1 MKYLRYAVAA
11 GGLFSFTLLTQCN
24 SPKPTASITLETP
37 RKGYWFL
44 SEKFPYQFMRLELYD
59 KHVEGLPSLT
69 MEFRIKAESAG
80 ATWKEH
86 DSQVEINY
94 LRPEK
99 GTVTITPI
107 ADRSR
112 YTGRYRSDKLDL
124 PMIEVKL
131 GRTVKILHYTE
142 SEEQMDKLLRAKNKL
157 RLDVVWGPTQP
168 EVYDAMFAFTRP
180 TSKDIMFD
188 LGCGDARILTA
199 AARRFG
205 TTGIGYDLDPKL
217 IERGL
222 AAAKQQNVGRLI
234 TLKTENLFAA
244 DLSSATIIAIY
255 LSDRINQKLKPK
267 FFRELRP
274 GTRVVSHNWHMGDWQ
289 YDGRKFVLDN
299 SRVVYFW
306 IMPAN
311 FSGEWLSADGK
322 TRLAIRQQYQL
333 ADIQGQ
339 RGASPVKLEGQ
350 RIAGNTLKLLGHT
363 LEIEGDNAV
372 LRWSPNEPPVTLHR
386 TPGTIEPFS
395 L

>member
-1 MKYLRYAVAA
+1 MKNPRFAA
-11 GGLFSFTLLTQCN
+11 FLCGLLGIGILIHCN
-24 SPKPTASITLETP
+24 APKPTAAITLDTP
-37 RKGYWFL
+37 KKGYWFL
-44 SEKFPYQFMRLELYD
+44 SEKFSYQFMRLELYD

-80 ATWKEH
+80 AKWK
-86 DSQVEINY
+86 DQNGQVLIDF
-94 LRPEK
+94 LKPEK
-99 GTVTITPI
+99 GSVTITPVT
-107 ADRSR
+107 DRSR

-168 EVYDAMFAFTRP
+168 EVYDAMFAFTHP
-180 TSKDIMFD
+180 TAKDVMFD

-222 AAAKQQNVGRLI
+222 AAAKQQNVGHLI
-234 TLKTENLFAA
+234 TLKTENLFTA

-274 GTRVVSHNWHMGDWQ
+274 GIRIVSHNWHMGDWQ

-306 IMPAN
+306 IIPAN
-311 FSGEWLSADGK
+311 FSGEWQSDSGQ
-322 TRLAIRQQYQL
+322 TRLNIRQQYQM
-333 ADIQGQ
+333 ADVQGQ
-339 RGASPVKLEGQ
+339 HSGNSVKLENQ
-350 RIAGNTLKLLGHT
+350 RIAGNTLNFAGHA
-363 LEIEGDNAV
+363 LEIQGENAL
-372 LRWSPNEPPVTLHR
+372 LRWSPDVPPVQLHR
-386 TPGTIEPFS
+386 TAGSAEPFS

>member
-1 MKYLRYAVAA
+1 MKHLRIATTAAVA
-11 GGLFSFTLLTQCN
+11 LSLTMLALCS
-24 SPKPTASITLETP
+24 SPKPATNMTLDTP
-37 RKGYWFL
+37 QKGYWFL

-80 ATWKEH
+80 AKWKENNGQLQI
-86 DSQVEINY
+86 DF
-94 LRPEK
+94 LKPDK
-99 GTVTITPI
+99 GTVTITPVT
-107 ADRSR
+107 DRSR
-112 YTGRYRSDKLDL
+112 YTGRYKSDKLDL

-157 RLDVVWGPTQP
+157 RLDVVWGPTQS
-168 EVYDAMFAFTRP
+168 EVYDAMFAFTHP
-180 TSKDIMFD
+180 TAKDVMFD

-222 AAAKQQNVGRLI
+222 AAAKQQNVGHLI

-274 GTRVVSHNWHMGDWQ
+274 GTRIVSHNWHMGDWQ

-311 FSGEWLSADGK
+311 FSGEWQSADGK
-322 TRLAIRQQYQL
+322 TRLQIRQQYQM
-333 ADIQGQ
+333 ADVQGQ
-339 RGASPVKLEGQ
+339 HAGNVVKLESQ
-350 RIAGNTLKLLGHT
+350 RIAGHHLLFSGHNM
-363 LEIEGDNAV
+363 EIEGDNAV
-372 LRWSPNEPPVTLHR
+372 FRWVPNEPPVILHR
-386 TPGTIEPFS
+386 KAGSMEPFS

>member
-1 MKYLRYAVAA
+1 MKYLVVS
-11 GGLFSFTLLTQCN
+11 GVLSFALLPNCTA
-24 SPKPTASITLETP
+24 PKPATSITLATP
-37 RKGYWFL
+37 KKGYWFL
-44 SEKFPYQFMRLELYD
+44 SEKFSYQFMRLELYD

-80 ATWKEH
+80 SKWKE
-86 DSQVEINY
+86 SNGQVQIDFPK
-94 LRPEK
+94 PEK
-99 GTVTITPI
+99 GTVTITPVT
-107 ADRSR
+107 DRSR
-112 YTGRYRSDKLDL
+112 YQGRYRSDKLDL
-124 PMIEVKL
+124 PMIEVRL
-131 GRTVKILHYTE
+131 GHTVKILHYTE

-157 RLDVVWGPTQP
+157 RLDVVWGPTQS
-168 EVYDAMFAFTRP
+168 EVYEAMFAFTKP
-180 TSKDIMFD
+180 TARDVLFD

-217 IERGL
+217 IERGVT
-222 AAAKQQNVGRLI
+222 AAKQQNVANLI

-267 FFRELRP
+267 FFRELKP

-311 FSGEWLSADGK
+311 FSGEWQSADGK
-322 TRLAIRQQYQL
+322 TRLTIRQQYQI
-333 ADIQGQ
+333 ADVQGEH
-339 RGASPVKLEGQ
+339 RGSTVKLENQ
-350 RIAGNTLKLLGHT
+350 RIAGTHLSFSGHA
-363 LEIEGDNAV
+363 LEIQGEDAV
-372 LRWSPNEPPVTLHR
+372 LRWSPAEPATKLRR
-386 TPGTIEPFS
+386 TPGSAEPFS

>member
-1 MKYLRYAVAA
+1 
-11 GGLFSFTLLTQCN
+11 
-24 SPKPTASITLETP
+24 
-37 RKGYWFL
+37 
-44 SEKFPYQFMRLELYD
+44 MRLELYD

-80 ATWKEH
+80 AKWKENNG
-86 DSQVEINY
+86 QVQIDF

-99 GTVTITPI
+99 GTVAITPVT
-107 ADRSR
+107 DRSR
-112 YTGRYRSDKLDL
+112 YTGRYKSDKLDL

-168 EVYDAMFAFTRP
+168 EVYDAMFAFTHP
-180 TSKDIMFD
+180 TAKDVMFD

-222 AAAKQQNVGRLI
+222 AAAKQQNVGHLI

-274 GTRVVSHNWHMGDWQ
+274 GTRIVSHNWHMGDWQ

-311 FSGEWLSADGK
+311 FSGEWQSADGK
-322 TRLAIRQQYQL
+322 TRLQIRQQYQI
-333 ADIQGQ
+333 ADLQGTH
-339 RGASPVKLEGQ
+339 GETAVKLENQ
-350 RIAGNTLKLLGHT
+350 RIAGNTLNFSGHA
-363 LEIEGDNAV
+363 LEIQGENAV
-372 LRWSPNEPPVTLHR
+372 LRWSPAEPPVTLHR
-386 TPGTIEPFS
+386 TPGSMEPFN

>member
-1 MKYLRYAVAA
+1 
-11 GGLFSFTLLTQCN
+11 
-24 SPKPTASITLETP
+24 
-37 RKGYWFL
+37 
-44 SEKFPYQFMRLELYD
+44 MRLELYE

-80 ATWKEH
+80 AKWKEQNG
-86 DSQVEINY
+86 QVQVAF
-94 LRPEK
+94 LKPEK
-99 GTVTITPI
+99 GSVTITPI
-107 ADRSR
+107 TDRSR
-112 YTGRYRSDKLDL
+112 YQGRYKQDKLEL
-124 PMIEVKL
+124 PMIEVRL
-131 GRTVKILHYTE
+131 GQTVKILYYTE

-157 RLDVVWGPTQP
+157 RLDVVWGPTQS
-168 EVYDAMFAFTRP
+168 EVYDAMFAFTKP
-180 TSKDIMFD
+180 TAKDVMFD

-222 AAAKQQNVGRLI
+222 AAAKQQNVANLI
-234 TLKTENLFAA
+234 TLRTENLFAA

-267 FFRELRP
+267 FFRELKP
-274 GTRVVSHNWHMGDWQ
+274 GTRIVSHNWHMGDWQ

-311 FSGEWLSADGK
+311 FSGEWQSADGK
-322 TRLAIRQQYQL
+322 TKLNIRQQYQM
-333 ADIQGQ
+333 ADLQGQ
-339 RGASPVKLEGQ
+339 HGVNTVKLENQ
-350 RIAGNTLKLLGHT
+350 RIAGHNLHFSGHT
-363 LEIEGDNAV
+363 LEINGENAIF
-372 LRWSPNEPPVTLHR
+372 RWAANEPPITLVR
-386 TPGTIEPFS
+386 TPGSIEPFS

>member
-1 MKYLRYAVAA
+1 MKYLRFATAA
-11 GGLFSFTLLTQCN
+11 GGLISLVLFAQCN
-24 SPKPTASITLETP
+24 SPKPTAPITLETP

-44 SEKFPYQFMRLELYD
+44 SEKFSYQFMRLELYD

-80 ATWKEH
+80 AKWNEKNH
-86 DSQVEINY
+86 QVQIDF
-94 LRPEK
+94 LKPEK
-99 GTVTITPI
+99 GTVTITPVT
-107 ADRSR
+107 DQSR
-112 YTGRYRSDKLDL
+112 YQGRYKSDKLDL
-124 PMIEVKL
+124 PMIEVRL
-131 GRTVKILHYTE
+131 GHTVKILHYTE

-157 RLDVVWGPTQP
+157 RLDVVWGPTQA
-168 EVYDAMFAFTRP
+168 EVYDAMFAFTHP
-180 TSKDIMFD
+180 TAKDVMFD

-222 AAAKQQNVGRLI
+222 AAAKQQSVGHLI

-244 DLSSATIIAIY
+244 DLSSATIIALY

-274 GTRVVSHNWHMGDWQ
+274 GTRIVSHNWHMGDWQ

-311 FSGEWLSADGK
+311 FSGEWQSPDGN
-322 TRLAIRQQYQL
+322 TRLTIRQQYQM

-339 RGASPVKLEGQ
+339 HGANAMKLENQ
-350 RIAGNTLKLLGHT
+350 RIAGHNLHFSGHT
-363 LEIEGDNAV
+363 LKIEGENA
-372 LRWSPNEPPVTLHR
+372 LFRWTSNGPPVTLRR
-386 TPGTIEPFS
+386 TPGSAEPFS